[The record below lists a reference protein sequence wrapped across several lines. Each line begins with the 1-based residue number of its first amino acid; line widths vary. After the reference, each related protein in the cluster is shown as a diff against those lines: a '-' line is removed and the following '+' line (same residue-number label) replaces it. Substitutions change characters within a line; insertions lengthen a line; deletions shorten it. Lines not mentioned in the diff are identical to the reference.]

1 MVLSEEPEI
10 STGDSPL
17 TVPGLSSKHVTGRE
31 WSFRVMS
38 FLPVFES
45 QITMHES
52 SEADANLFAVMN
64 HNLTNCKQAKR
75 HGNQWATGTQHA
87 GEHGMRG
94 QSVLLFLEKTKR
106 KKNGPVV
113 VDSDHDSDDVCVP
126 WQQLDFIQL
135 TQTFAIS
142 IKLNGLRY
150 LWNQPKI
157 KEKWKRNE
165 KKKKKKEKQSVL
177 NSRRFL

>member
-52 SEADANLFAVMN
+52 SEADANLFKVMN

-106 KKNGPVV
+106 KKT
-113 VDSDHDSDDVCVP
+113 DLRSSILTTTLTMSVCP
-126 WQQLDFIQL
+126 DNSW
-135 TQTFAIS
+135 IS
-142 IKLNGLRY
+142 FNWHRLSPSASNSMGSGTCGI
-150 LWNQPKI
+150 NQK
-157 KEKWKRNE
+157 
-165 KKKKKKEKQSVL
+165 
-177 NSRRFL
+177 